1 MSIQNKY
8 HVSHNLLLKAAVSCL
23 FVTISVWKSVI
34 AAVRVIIFLACKC
47 MFYGSASQS
56 PDSGLHPD
64 PGIIQSVPASI
75 SYFKSTD
82 YISYFDKRMLNL

>member
-1 MSIQNKY
+1 MHLIIFCCSKF
-8 HVSHNLLLKAAVSCL
+8 CL
-23 FVTISVWKSVI
+23 FVAISVWKPVI
-34 AAVRVIIFLACKC
+34 AAVRGIIFLACKC

-64 PGIIQSVPASI
+64 PGVIQFVLASI

-82 YISYFDKRMLNL
+82 YISYFDKRILNL